1 MTQDVQKKKGFFNS
15 LSTKIL
21 AIQTMT
27 FIAMIVVGV
36 AGLFG
41 MERILDRMD
50 TILADRIVPVQQL
63 KEVNDL
69 YTSEARIL
77 VDNVWA
83 GETSWDEAKVILV
96 AKRARIEELWN
107 AYLLT
112 FLTPEEVVL
121 KDAVAAVKPAADKSL
136 DRLAELIAS
145 ENRGI
150 VREYMRESYFVTVDP
165 VYQALDDLTK
175 YQLAEA
181 TRQTLAGQ
189 TIARQTQMVIAA
201 ISLIVI
207 LAALTIVWVF
217 TTRMKRAL
225 SSAVQLAE
233 SVANGD
239 LRQTVDN
246 TSKDEIGE
254 LLGVLNIMVLR
265 LRDVVANVSTAA
277 RDVASGASEM
287 SSTSEALSQGA
298 TEQASATEEAS
309 ASMEEMAANI
319 KQSAKNA
326 SDTEKMALKSASDA
340 RESGEAVARAV
351 NAMQTIAEKI
361 LVVQEIARQTD
372 LLALN
377 AAVEAARAGE
387 HGRGFAVVASEV
399 RKLAERSQ
407 LAAGEISN
415 LSGNTVKAAQEA
427 GEMLEELVPDIERTS
442 QLVAEI
448 SRASQEQDAGA
459 TQVNIAIQ
467 QLDKVTQE
475 NTAAADE
482 MSTTAES
489 LASQAEQLQASIR
502 FFRVS
507 DDVQSEPT
515 FVARA
520 PATKAIR
527 LVSSTETKRSGGFD
541 FDLRD
546 NADDLDQNFR
556 PRSAL

>member
-277 RDVASGASEM
+277 RDVAAGASEM

>member
-15 LSTKIL
+15 LSTKII

-277 RDVASGASEM
+277 RDVAAGASEM